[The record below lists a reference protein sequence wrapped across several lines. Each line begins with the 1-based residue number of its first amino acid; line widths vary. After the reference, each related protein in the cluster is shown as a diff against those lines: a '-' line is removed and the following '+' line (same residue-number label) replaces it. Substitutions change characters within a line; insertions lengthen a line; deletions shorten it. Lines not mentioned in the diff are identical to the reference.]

1 MGQTLVLSL
10 RLFVVFVDIVVDGAS
25 FSNVVDDGTSFP
37 GVVRNERN
45 QNKAVLTV

>member
-1 MGQTLVLSL
+1 MGQTLILSL
-10 RLFVVFVDIVVDGAS
+10 RLFVVFVDIVVDRAS